1 MAEDRKEFLET
12 NAMIAKPV
20 KAQQTQ
26 SSSSTSVHDRFS
38 RIDQW
43 LLEKFHHSV
52 GRPPIRLMLGDG
64 VQVSPADV
72 LPIAKIL
79 IRDRRTLLNLIL
91 DPEVAF
97 GEAYSEGRITVEGDL
112 IAALEAVYQSMPD
125 LESTNWYARI
135 VSRCMGYVQRNSLRG
150 ARNNI
155 HGHYDLNNDFF
166 RLWLDPLLVYSCAYF
181 PPGSMG
187 LDEAQVAKMDYI
199 CRKLNLQ
206 PGERV
211 VDIGS
216 GWGALAL
223 HMAKHYGV
231 TARGFSIS
239 HEQVRW
245 ARRRAQE
252 MDLSHRV
259 EFIEDDYRNLSG
271 KCDALVSV
279 GMLEHVGPEH
289 YADMGR
295 VIHLSLD
302 NAGRGLLQFI
312 GRNRQRPFSNWSRK
326 RIFPGAYAPTLRQVM
341 DIFEPWELS
350 ILDVENLR
358 HHYTRTLEH
367 WLGRFEDSAG
377 GVAAM
382 FGPEFVRTWQL
393 YLAGAIAGFR
403 VGTLQ
408 LFQIVFART
417 ACQRIPSTRAHLYV
431 EGRPEERKESNGNDA
446 ALAHVGL
453 VEG

>member
-1 MAEDRKEFLET
+1 MFENGVEVSATGAL
-12 NAMIAKPV
+12 PV
-20 KAQQTQ
+20 ATI
-26 SSSSTSVHDRFS
+26 V
-38 RIDQW
+38 
-43 LLEKFHHSV
+43 
-52 GRPPIRLMLGDG
+52 
-64 VQVSPADV
+64 
-72 LPIAKIL
+72 
-79 IRDRRTLLNLIL
+79 IRDRGTLFDLFR
-91 DPEVAF
+91 DPEVGF
-97 GEAYSEGRITVEGDL
+97 GEAYSEGRITVEGNL
-112 IAALEAVYQSMPD
+112 VAALDAVYRSMSD
-125 LESTNWYARI
+125 LDYQNWCTGI

-150 ARNNI
+150 ARRNI
-155 HGHYDLNNDFF
+155 HRHYDLNNDFF

-181 PPGSMG
+181 PSASMN

-211 VDIGS
+211 VDVGS

-231 TARGFSIS
+231 TVRGFSIS

-245 ARRRAQE
+245 ARRSAQE

-259 EFIEDDYRNLSG
+259 EFIEDDYRNISE

-289 YADMGR
+289 YAEMGR
-295 VIHLSLD
+295 VIHRSLD
-302 NAGRGLLQFI
+302 HAGRGLLQSI
-312 GRNRQRPFSNWSRK
+312 GRNRPRPFSNWTRK
-326 RIFPGAYAPTLRQVM
+326 RIFPGTYAPTLRQVM

-358 HHYTRTLEH
+358 PHYARTLEH
-367 WLGRFEDSAG
+367 WLERFEDSAG
-377 GVAAM
+377 EVTAM
-382 FGPEFVRTWQL
+382 FGPEFVRTWRL

-431 EGRPEERKESNGNDA
+431 EGHPEGQEASNDSDSP
-446 ALAHVGL
+446 LTHVGL
-453 VEG
+453 AEG

>member
-1 MAEDRKEFLET
+1 
-12 NAMIAKPV
+12 MIAKRV

-26 SSSSTSVHDRFS
+26 RSFSTSVHDRFS
-38 RIDQW
+38 AIDQW
-43 LLEKFHHSV
+43 LLEKIHHSV
-52 GRPPIRLMLGDG
+52 GRPPIRLRLENG
-64 VQVSPADV
+64 VEVVAAGA
-72 LPIAKIL
+72 LPVATIV

-91 DPEVAF
+91 DPELGF
-97 GEAYSEGRITVEGDL
+97 GGAYSDGRITVEGNL
-112 IAALEAVYQSMPD
+112 IDTLEAVYQSLSV
-125 LESTNWYARI
+125 LEYMNWYARI
-135 VSRCMGYVQRNSLRG
+135 ISRFMGYVQRNSLRG

-155 HGHYDLNNDFF
+155 HRHYDLNNDFF

-181 PPGSMG
+181 PSAATS

-231 TARGFSIS
+231 TVRGFSVS
-239 HEQVRW
+239 HEQVRC
-245 ARRRAQE
+245 ARRRAKE
-252 MDLSHRV
+252 MDLNGRV
-259 EFIEDDYRNLSG
+259 EFIEDDYRNISG

-289 YADMGR
+289 YVEMGR
-295 VIHLSLD
+295 VIHRSLD
-302 NAGRGLLQFI
+302 HAGRGLLQSI
-312 GRNRQRPFSNWSRK
+312 GRNRPRPFSNWTRK

-341 DIFEPWELS
+341 DIFEPWALC

-358 HHYTRTLEH
+358 PHYAKTLEH
-367 WLGRFEDSAG
+367 WLERFEDSAG
-377 GVAAM
+377 EVSAM
-382 FGPEFVRTWQL
+382 FGPEFVRTWRL
-393 YLAGAIAGFR
+393 YLAGATAGFR
-403 VGTLQ
+403 AGTLQ

-431 EGRPEERKESNGNDA
+431 EGRAEEREGSNDDDA
-446 ALAHVGL
+446 RLTHVGPA
-453 VEG
+453 EG